1 MKGVL
6 IGSDFLRL
14 ADEIKFLEINT
25 DTDLFSSDVDF
36 LELTALFTHLTDN
49 GFTKLVLIYK
59 KQHIMESVISVFQS
73 MADANNITLE
83 FVVVPN
89 NSITVPSIT
98 SEANTFYL
106 RCSYDVTAI
115 IDDTYCRDKSEII
128 KLLFDSNNESI
139 LPKTYVVNPN
149 NNLTYDSF
157 DAISDN
163 GVHPNTIVKKILPD
177 FEKNVYPALYK
188 LDTNEQLAFMKQEL
202 NANTLMQEYDFNED
216 TLDANRICDVIRTW
230 TILLEDV
237 ETMIYIGGHL
247 VTNPIPLDLGTI
259 EYTDT
264 MLNNKWRHMYFSNP
278 NTLASGV
285 PGYYEVVKI
294 DNGVE
299 VSTTMDALE
308 ANDIIKSVRLNG
320 LDTNET
326 VTFKQTWSS
335 SMDIADLMAYT
346 TASIVRKTSQ
356 TYEGWLCNL
365 NYELNAETG
374 SSILTKTEILL
385 VKDSGSVVRFK
396 SVSELDESDS
406 LVISNNLTASILSV
420 DEHWY
425 SGSVVVLN
433 TEPDDVFVAGTDLN
447 EINVNSIGS
456 LIVHNRKNWW

>member
-14 ADEIKFLEINT
+14 TDEIKFLEINT
-25 DTDLFSSDVDF
+25 DTDLFTNDVDF
-36 LELTALFTHLTDN
+36 LELAALFSYLEEN
-49 GFTKLVLIYK
+49 NYTKLVLIYK
-59 KQHIMESVISVFQS
+59 RQHIMESVISVFQS
-73 MADANNITLE
+73 MANTNGITLE

-98 SEANTFYL
+98 SEPNTFYL
-106 RCSYDVTAI
+106 KCSYDVTAI

-128 KLLFDSNNESI
+128 KLLFESNNESI

-149 NNLTYDSF
+149 NNVTYNNF
-157 DAISDN
+157 DEVSDN
-163 GVHPNTIVKKILPD
+163 GIHPNVIVKKILPD

-188 LDTNEQLAFMKQEL
+188 IDTNEELADMKDTL
-202 NANTLMQEYDFNED
+202 NPNTLMQEYDFNEAA
-216 TLDANRICDVIRTW
+216 LDENRICDVIRTW

-247 VTNPIPLDLGTI
+247 VTNPIPLDLGEI
-259 EYTDT
+259 EYTDNL
-264 MLNNKWRHMYFSNP
+264 LNNKWRYMYFSNP

-294 DNGVE
+294 DGENE
-299 VSTTMDALE
+299 TIITMDDLQSG
-308 ANDIIKSVRLNG
+308 DVIKSIQLAG

-335 SMDIADLMAYT
+335 SLDITNLITYT
-346 TASIVRKTSQ
+346 TASVVRKVSQ
-356 TYEGWLCNL
+356 PYEGWLCNL

-385 VKDSGSVVRFK
+385 VKDTENVVRFK
-396 SVSELDESDS
+396 SISEIEPTDS
-406 LVISNNLTASILSV
+406 LVVSNNVTASILSV
-420 DEHWY
+420 DEYWY
-425 SGSVVVLN
+425 SGSVVVIN
-433 TEPDDVFVAGTDLN
+433 TEPDDVFLAGTDLN
-447 EINVNSIGS
+447 EINLNSIGS

>member
-25 DTDLFSSDVDF
+25 DTDLFSSDVSF
-36 LELTALFTHLTDN
+36 LELTALFTYLIEN
-49 GFTKLVLIYK
+49 NYSKLVLIYK
-59 KQHIMESVISVFQS
+59 KQHIMESVLSLFQT
-73 MADANNITLE
+73 MADTNGVTLE
-83 FVVVPN
+83 LVVVPN

-128 KLLFDSNNESI
+128 KLLFDSNNQSI

-149 NNLTYDSF
+149 NGVTYDNF
-157 DAISDN
+157 DAVSDN
-163 GVHPNTIVKKILPD
+163 GIHPNTIVKKILPD
-177 FEKNVYPALYK
+177 FEKNIYPALYK
-188 LDTNEQLAFMKQEL
+188 VDTNAELETMKSEL
-202 NANTLMQEYDFNED
+202 NVNTLMQEYDFNESE
-216 TLDANRICDVIRTW
+216 LDSNRICDVMRTW

-247 VTNPIPLDLGTI
+247 VTNPIPLDLGEI
-259 EYTDT
+259 EYTDN
-264 MLNNKWRHMYFSNP
+264 MLNNKWRYMYFSNP

-285 PGYYEVVKI
+285 PGYYEVIKM
-294 DNGVE
+294 DNGNE
-299 VSTTMDALE
+299 VVTTMDSLE
-308 ANDIIKSVRLNG
+308 ANDIIKSVKLNG

-326 VTFKQTWSS
+326 LTFKQTWSS
-335 SMDIADLMAYT
+335 SMDIADLVTYT
-346 TASIVRKTSQ
+346 TASIVRKNYQ
-356 TYEGWLCNL
+356 MYEGWLCNL
-365 NYELNAETG
+365 NYELNSETG

-385 VKDSGSVVRFK
+385 VKDSDDIVRFK
-396 SVSELDESDS
+396 SISEVVDTDS
-406 LVISNNLTASILSV
+406 LVISNNTTASIVSI

-425 SGSVVVLN
+425 SGSIVVLN

-447 EINVNSIGS
+447 EINLNSIGS

>member
-1 MKGVL
+1 
-6 IGSDFLRL
+6 
-14 ADEIKFLEINT
+14 
-25 DTDLFSSDVDF
+25 
-36 LELTALFTHLTDN
+36 
-49 GFTKLVLIYK
+49 
-59 KQHIMESVISVFQS
+59 
-73 MADANNITLE
+73 
-83 FVVVPN
+83 
-89 NSITVPSIT
+89 
-98 SEANTFYL
+98 
-106 RCSYDVTAI
+106 
-115 IDDTYCRDKSEII
+115 
-128 KLLFDSNNESI
+128 
-139 LPKTYVVNPN
+139 
-149 NNLTYDSF
+149 
-157 DAISDN
+157 
-163 GVHPNTIVKKILPD
+163 
-177 FEKNVYPALYK
+177 
-188 LDTNEQLAFMKQEL
+188 
-202 NANTLMQEYDFNED
+202 
-216 TLDANRICDVIRTW
+216 
-230 TILLEDV
+230 
-237 ETMIYIGGHL
+237 
-247 VTNPIPLDLGTI
+247 
-259 EYTDT
+259 
-264 MLNNKWRHMYFSNP
+264 
-278 NTLASGV
+278 
-285 PGYYEVVKI
+285 
-294 DNGVE
+294 
-299 VSTTMDALE
+299 MDALE

-335 SMDIADLMAYT
+335 SMDIADLISYT